1 MSELAFSPRGR
12 TGRVGK
18 ALRAQ
23 LKAAGTDPAEPGDV
37 WAALAISTADLV
49 DSARTARDPRLFLT
63 ASKELRSLLP
73 LVGGVSRDAGAGAAS
88 PGGGTAEDAGVG
100 LADELGAGPEMG
112 DPT

>member
-1 MSELAFSPRGR
+1 MTEIAFSPRGR

-23 LKAAGTDPAEPGDV
+23 LKTTGMDPAETGDV

-49 DSARTARDPRLFLT
+49 DSARIARDPRLFMA

-73 LVGGVSRDAGAGAAS
+73 LVGGLSRDVDAGAGVQS
-88 PGGGTAEDAGVG
+88 GGGGGGDD
-100 LADELGAGPEMG
+100 LAAELGAGPEMG
-112 DPT
+112 DPA